1 MPSDTKKSASGVRK
15 PIVLLPNRVN
25 ISAYLAARGSPV
37 DPPVRPVAQLHRG
50 AEAVILGLLQT
61 RSIKSE
67 PYFAQ
72 N

>member
-15 PIVLLPNRVN
+15 PIVLLPKSVN
-25 ISAYLAARGSPV
+25 MFAYLAASGSPV
-37 DPPVRPVAQLHRG
+37 DPPMQPVAQLHRDT
-50 AEAVILGLLQT
+50 EAVILGLLQT

-67 PYFAQ
+67 PCFAQ